1 MEDKVIFQLL
11 QLKSSPPME
20 QLSLTHENRSNST
33 KKGLLTISPFGK
45 QELTKILLNK
55 AIKRIPGRDFSKV
68 LYIGPTAPKV
78 KIARK
83 IFSSIAPHDAYITP
97 EFSTIKQFAQS
108 LYERFGEREYLPE
121 YLKPIIISEIK
132 ENIGLGYAQHLSRF
146 IKNVRHYLP
155 DFTCGELKEELKKE
169 LEGYD
174 DVYHKS
180 QDAVHIMELYVNALS
195 KKHLADD
202 EEVLSRAPSLIVT
215 HLSPPKLLILDGFYD
230 LTRLEERILTT
241 LLDKSEVVLAT
252 AFYDKRCPEEYEI
265 PREFL
270 SFLRETGCF
279 EEDEYRDV
287 PPKRDGLKLLAS
299 PSAEE
304 EIEGIAREIKRRFLE
319 DSISLHGTIITFS
332 RVTHYAPSVHRIF
345 LKYGIPHIIYLDRPL
360 NTFPPIIAVLE
371 LLNALGDDFPRLS
384 TAIALSSPY
393 FSNIPPEAKKWACY
407 YSKRAAII
415 KGKARWQGLSGLLKE
430 SGEIEGSEWTLVKK
444 VQKGI
449 NIFFNQLE
457 GFKEEG
463 SLPRHTRGL
472 REVLAKLGFC
482 QNLRGDNPLLEAKRR
497 FFEILLSL
505 EHLEERFG
513 ERTYSLSHF
522 LKTIDYLTGVIKCPV
537 EKGRE
542 GVRIMGLLE
551 TRGVD
556 TQNLFFGGLIEGK
569 FPGHPD
575 HDPILPEKVKI
586 RLGLPNVD
594 RYLKRQK
601 LHYFRLCSSSVN
613 EPRLSY
619 PTTEGDRLLL
629 PSPFFE
635 GEIISLSPEKYLFS
649 TEEEMR
655 LQGGK
660 DGICMVFEGADFSQD
675 SEVKSY
681 LVRRFGL
688 HEYLSV
694 TGLER
699 YRYCPY
705 LFYLENVLNLRIQQE
720 PTYEVE
726 AKIWGTLTHRI
737 LAMLYQDGDVSLDN
751 IDERIVACTE
761 KVLNQQRH
769 PRFWSEIARRIFKN
783 IIPQFIAYERDLR
796 EEGFYPFKVEY
807 VLRQEVS
814 AGLRLK
820 GRIDRI
826 DKRDG
831 DIRIIDYKTGK
842 ATVTPAM
849 MDKGIHIQLP
859 LYAKLL
865 ELEEPH
871 LRIEKLGIYSLGDMK
886 INWFPRGERDVG
898 HLIDVSLEAAKSAA
912 QSIRSGSFNPKPSF
926 ENNCRR
932 CDCRFSCAFALDTEI
947 TQK

>member
-1 MEDKVIFQLL
+1 
-11 QLKSSPPME
+11 ME
-20 QLSLTHENRSNST
+20 QLSLTYRNHSNST
-33 KKGLLTISPFGK
+33 KKGLLMVSPFGK
-45 QELTKILLNK
+45 QGLTKTILNK
-55 AIKRIPGRDFSKV
+55 AIKRIPDRDFSKV
-68 LYIGPTAPKV
+68 FYIGPTAQKV
-78 KIARK
+78 EMARR

-97 EFSTIKQFAQS
+97 EFFTIKQFAQN

-132 ENIGLGYAQHLSRF
+132 ENIGLGYAQHVVKF
-146 IKNVRHYLP
+146 IKDIRHYLP
-155 DFTCGELKEELKKE
+155 DFTCGELKEQFKKE
-169 LEGYD
+169 LEGYH

-180 QDAVHIMELYVNALS
+180 QDAVDIMELYINALGER
-195 KKHLADD
+195 HLADD
-202 EEVLSRAPSLIVT
+202 EEILSLAPSFIAKY
-215 HLSPPKLLILDGFYD
+215 LSPPKLLIVDGFYD

-241 LLDKSEVVLAT
+241 LLDKSKGVLAT
-252 AFYDKRCPEEYEI
+252 AFYDGRCPQEYEI
-265 PREFL
+265 PGEFL
-270 SFLRETGCF
+270 SFLRETGYF
-279 EEDEYRDV
+279 EEEEYQDV
-287 PPKRDGLKLLAS
+287 PPKREGLKLFAF

-304 EIEGIAREIKRRFLE
+304 EIEGMAREIKRRFLE
-319 DSISLHGTIITFS
+319 DDLSLHDTIITFS

-360 NTFPPIIAVLE
+360 KTFPPVMAVLE
-371 LLNALGDDFPRLS
+371 LLNAVSHDFPRLS

-393 FSNIPPEAKKWACY
+393 FPQIPPEAKEWASC
-407 YSKRAAII
+407 YSKKAAII
-415 KGKARWQGLSGLLKE
+415 KGKVRWQGLSRLLRE
-430 SGEIEGSEWTLVKK
+430 SGEIENSEWTLIKK

-449 NIFFNQLE
+449 DIFFNQLE

-463 SLPRHTRGL
+463 SLSQHTKAL
-472 REVLAKLGFC
+472 REALAKLGFC
-482 QNLRGDNPLLEAKRR
+482 QNLREDNPLLEAKKR
-497 FFEILLSL
+497 FFEILSSL

-513 ERTYSLSHF
+513 KTTYSLSRF
-522 LKTIDYLTGVIKCPV
+522 IKIIDYLTGMIKCPV
-537 EKGRE
+537 EKGGE

-551 TRGVD
+551 TRGID
-556 TQNLFFGGLIEGK
+556 TQNLFFGGVCEGK

-575 HDPILPEKVKI
+575 HDPILPERVKI

-594 RYLKRQK
+594 RYLKRQR
-601 LHYFRLCSSSVN
+601 LHYFRICTSSVN
-613 EPRLSY
+613 EPYLSY

-649 TEEEMR
+649 PEEEMC
-655 LQGGK
+655 LQGQK
-660 DGICMVFEGADFSQD
+660 DGVCMVFEGVNFSQD
-675 SEVKSY
+675 SEVKDY
-681 LVRRFGL
+681 LVRRFGP

-751 IDERIVACTE
+751 IDERIMACTE

-783 IIPQFIAYERDLR
+783 IIPQFIAYERELR

-814 AGLRLK
+814 TGLRLK
-820 GRIDRI
+820 GRIDRV

-831 DIRIIDYKTGK
+831 DTRIIDYKTGK
-842 ATVTPAM
+842 VGVTQTM

-865 ELEEPH
+865 ELTEPH

-886 INWFPRGERDVG
+886 IDWFPRGERDVG

-912 QSIRSGSFNPKPSF
+912 ESIRRGIFHPKPSS
-926 ENNCRR
+926 ERNCRR
-932 CDCRFSCAFALDTEI
+932 CDCRFSCAFVLDTE
-947 TQK
+947 TTEK